1 MLKFNNNYYYNKKS
15 IGGNTIRK
23 LVSLIEKHH
32 EFLSLVKKHGEG
44 IIEYKD
50 LTFKKVINSKSKSKL
65 GEIIINNPTRKNAI
79 SGKMMFNL
87 ANIIDNLLIK
97 NNNDNK
103 PLAIIIRNEGNDVF
117 CSGADLNLVK
127 DIINTPERGYLMSL
141 YMTDALNRLRQSD
154 IITLTA
160 INGKAIGGGAE
171 LTTVSDFRLM
181 SESSF
186 IQFVHVKLGAA
197 LGWGGATRLY
207 SILGRNNSLK
217 ILGASAKISTND
229 ALKLNYIDGILT
241 KDASYDSII
250 SESLKVLQPFL
261 DQEYIESVRAIK
273 RTIAKN
279 DNIEQDNINFEQEI
293 FKSRW
298 QNNDNKEALRK

>member
-1 MLKFNNNYYYNKKS
+1 MLQLYRTKKKN
-15 IGGNTIRK
+15 IIIRN
-23 LVSLIEKHH
+23 LVSLIERHK
-32 EFLSLVKKHGEG
+32 EFLSLVRNHGEG
-44 IIEYKD
+44 KIEYKD
-50 LTFKKVINSKSKSKL
+50 ISNSKSKSKL
-65 GEIIINNPTRKNAI
+65 GEIVINNPTRKNAI
-79 SGKMMFNL
+79 SGKMMFDL
-87 ANIIDNLLIK
+87 ANIIDKLLIA
-97 NNNDNK
+97 NDNNDYNNK

-127 DIINTPERGYLMSL
+127 EKINTPENGYLMSL
-141 YMTDALNRLRQSD
+141 YMTDVLNRLRQSD

-217 ILGASAKISTND
+217 ILGASAKINTND